1 MIDRLLSLELQNF
14 RGYRDAEPVS
24 LDADVVLIH
33 GPNGSGKSSL
43 LQALELA
50 VTGDVS
56 DLSRFEDSYPRCL
69 QNIATKS
76 PPRVTLRYRANDQK
90 EVTHTAS
97 KPGGITG
104 QALSKKEIAFFR
116 DRCYLSQ
123 ARLSRLLELY
133 QAVDKDHPE
142 APLVTFIRE
151 LLGLDYLEHLTA
163 GLEEIGLITRVR
175 KNLPAL
181 QQLEDAQERA
191 EQEIA
196 RLRENLKNRA
206 ATLAE
211 EIDECRKLAVEDC
224 GDPLPQTPWTIEGVQ
239 KRLEALRSASSSE
252 AATSLRD
259 QLQQDQARLTVIAE
273 FVSGTSATGGLSS
286 DELTRREATT
296 RLDLQS
302 LETQLVAAGNAVC
315 QVLRELDVAD
325 SELTEPAGIGV
336 WLEQLAA
343 IVQKELA
350 RQQEAIAASEERSR
364 EIQSLTEQLESTKSE
379 WTALTPSTGPSG
391 DGSTMDLIAALR
403 TLLGHVHDDQCP
415 VCGRDYSEL
424 NLGELR
430 SRLTAEIQRREAQ
443 SGADAVSLERRTEL
457 ERKIADLTRTLD
469 HARSVAAPYLV
480 RETEART
487 KATRLQPLAEQLTRT
502 RPDREQ
508 WQQAL
513 TEVGVLGVQV
523 RNLTVAQEQQTKH
536 RDQLDEIANRWSLS
550 ERPTDPSQFSQKL
563 TELLQGKLAA
573 AQQQA
578 GLNQR
583 LQIALDRVARLALEQ
598 EHESQTLI
606 RATTQQALRRDAK
619 QRVEDR
625 IQIARDLRKDVLNVK
640 SEIVNQVFNGT
651 LNRLWRELFD
661 RLVKSEPFRPRLS
674 EPESVRGRISARIQG
689 EAANIAPFADLAAVL
704 SCGNLNTAALS
715 LFLALHLIEP
725 LKHRV
730 LVFDDP
736 VQNTDDVKA
745 VQFAGLLRAIV
756 LEANRQLVIA
766 VHERPLFEYLCLEL
780 GPTRPDES
788 LIAIDLSRDPQDHS
802 VRVQHTRHVWKSDR
816 IKFTQSLTEHSESFG

>member
-14 RGYRDAEPVS
+14 RGFRDAKPVS

-69 QNIATKS
+69 QNIAAKS
-76 PPRVTLRYRANDQK
+76 PPRVTLRYRSDDQK
-90 EVTHTAS
+90 EITHTAS
-97 KPGGITG
+97 KPGVVTG
-104 QALSKKEIAFFR
+104 QAMSRKEIAFFR

-163 GLEEIGLITRVR
+163 GLEEIGNITRVR
-175 KNLPAL
+175 KSLPAL
-181 QQLEDAQERA
+181 QQLEQTQEQA

-211 EIDECRKLAVEDC
+211 ELAESRKLAVEDC
-224 GDPLPQTPWTIEGVQ
+224 GDPLTQAPWTIAGVQ
-239 KRLEALRSASSSE
+239 QRLDALRSLSSNN
-252 AATSLRD
+252 AGTSLRD
-259 QLQQDQARLTVIAE
+259 QLQQDQTRLTMIME
-273 FVSGTSATGGLSS
+273 FVSGTSTAGNLSS
-286 DELTRREATT
+286 DELQQREATARLNLQALET
-296 RLDLQS
+296 RL
-302 LETQLVAAGNAVC
+302 VAEGNAVC
-315 QVLRELDVAD
+315 EALRKLDLAT

-336 WLEQLAA
+336 WLEQLDA
-343 IVQKELA
+343 IVQKELV

-364 EIQSLTEQLESTKSE
+364 EIQWLAEQLESTKSE
-379 WTALTPSTGPSG
+379 WMALTGSSG
-391 DGSTMDLIAALR
+391 DDSTMDFIAALR
-403 TLLGHVHDDQCP
+403 TLLGHVHDEQCP

-430 SRLTAEIQRREAQ
+430 SRLNAEIQRREAQ
-443 SGADAVSLERRTEL
+443 TGADTVSRERRAEL

-469 HARSVAAPYLV
+469 HARSAASPYLA
-480 RETEART
+480 RETEA
-487 KATRLQPLAEQLTRT
+487 KPKVVRLQPLIEQLTRT
-502 RPDREQ
+502 RSDREQ

-513 TEVGVLGVQV
+513 TEIGVLGVQV
-523 RNLTVAQEQQTKH
+523 RNLAVAQEQQTKH
-536 RDQLDEIANRWSLS
+536 REQLDEIANRWSLLS
-550 ERPTDPSQFSQKL
+550 RPTDPSQLSQKL
-563 TELLQGKLAA
+563 AALLQEKLTA
-573 AQQQA
+573 AQRQA
-578 GLNQR
+578 DLNQR
-583 LQIALDRVARLALEQ
+583 LQTALDRVARLALEHEQ
-598 EHESQTLI
+598 ESQALI
-606 RATTQQALRRDAK
+606 RATAQQARRRDAK
-619 QRVEDR
+619 QRVDDR
-625 IQIARDLRKDVLNVK
+625 IQIARDLRKDVLTVK

-651 LNRLWRELFD
+651 LNRLWRDLFD

-689 EAANIAPFADLAAVL
+689 EANNVAPFADLAAVL

-725 LKHRV
+725 VKHRV
-730 LVFDDP
+730 LIFDDP

-745 VQFAGLLRAIV
+745 IQFAGLLRAIV

-780 GPTRPDES
+780 GPTRPHES
-788 LIAIDLSRDPQDHS
+788 LIAIDLSRDPQDLS
-802 VRVQHTRHVWKSDR
+802 VRVHHTQHVWKPDR
-816 IKFTQSLTEHSESFG
+816 IKFTERLAEQT

>member
-14 RGYRDAEPVS
+14 RGFRDAKPVS
-24 LDADVVLIH
+24 FDADVVLVH

-56 DLSRFEDSYPRCL
+56 DLTRFEGSYPRCL
-69 QNIATKS
+69 QNIAAKS
-76 PPRVTLRYRANDQK
+76 PPRVTLRYRSDDQK

-97 KPGGITG
+97 KPGGVTG
-104 QALSKKEIAFFR
+104 QVLSQKEIVFFR

-181 QQLEDAQERA
+181 QQLEQVHERA

-206 ATLAE
+206 ATLAAE
-211 EIDECRKLAVEDC
+211 LEECRKLAVEDC
-224 GDPLPQTPWTIEGVQ
+224 GDPLPQAPWTIEGAQ
-239 KRLEALRSASSSE
+239 KRLDVLRLSSLSN
-252 AATSLRD
+252 AGTSLRD
-259 QLQQDQARLTVIAE
+259 QLQQDQARLTMIAE
-273 FVSGTSATGGLSS
+273 FVSGTSATGGLSL
-286 DELTRREATT
+286 DELQQREATA
-296 RLDLQS
+296 RLNLQTLVS
-302 LETQLVAAGNAVC
+302 QLVAEGNAVC
-315 QVLRELDVAD
+315 QFLKELDVAT

-336 WLEQLAA
+336 WLEQLDA

-350 RQQEAIAASEERSR
+350 RQQEAIAASEERRR
-364 EIQSLTEQLESTKSE
+364 EIQSLTEQLEFTKSE
-379 WTALTPSTGPSG
+379 WTALAPSTGQSG
-391 DGSTMDLIAALR
+391 DDSAVDLIAALK
-403 TLLGHVHDDQCP
+403 TLLSHVYDDQCP

-430 SRLTAEIQRREAQ
+430 SRLNAEIQRREAQ
-443 SGADAVSLERRTEL
+443 SGADAGSLERRSEL
-457 ERKIADLTRTLD
+457 EWKTADLTRTLD
-469 HARSVAAPYLV
+469 HARSAASPYLAK
-480 RETEART
+480 ETEARP
-487 KATRLQPLAEQLTRT
+487 KLVRLQPLVDQLTRT

-508 WQQAL
+508 WQQTL
-513 TEVGVLGVQV
+513 TEIGVLAVQV
-523 RNLTVAQEQQTKH
+523 RNRSVAQEQQTKH
-536 RDQLDEIANRWSLS
+536 RDQLDEIADRWSLS
-550 ERPTDPSQFSQKL
+550 NRPTDSSQLSQKL
-563 TELLQGKLAA
+563 AELLQEKLAA
-573 AQQQA
+573 VQQQE

-598 EHESQTLI
+598 EQESRALI
-606 RATTQQALRRDAK
+606 RATAQQALRRDAK
-619 QRVEDR
+619 QRVDDR
-625 IQIARDLRKDVLNVK
+625 IQVARDLRKDVLNVK

-661 RLVKSEPFRPRLS
+661 RLVKTEPFRPRLS

-689 EAANIAPFADLAAVL
+689 EAANVPPFADLAAVL

-745 VQFAGLLRAIV
+745 IQFAGLLRAIV

-780 GPTRPDES
+780 GPTRPHES
-788 LIAIDLSRDPQDHS
+788 LIAIDLSRDPQDLS
-802 VRVQHTRHVWKSDR
+802 VRVQHARHVWKPDR
-816 IKFTQSLTEHSESFG
+816 IKFTERLAEQK